1 MGKNKRIDKEIIS
14 EDIFQS
20 GFDDEVA
27 LGITIES
34 QQQRYIVLPSEEKE
48 YEDSKKTQ
56 FFKKLFGKKE
66 KEEKPKEPEKEVIK
80 FDVLEKTLIE
90 KEYYKTKEESKIKQE
105 IVYEPEKEEIKLEPE
120 ASYELAEEEN
130 ELEQEVSYEPVE
142 EEIPGYDEHFY
153 EEELE
158 EDLVLDAEKEEKE
171 VISFDAFES
180 EKEQDDLE
188 EENLKLEHD
197 DLLLQASRIQALRK
211 SPFLYEIDE
220 KLNIKYLEE
229 FLVTKDESESTF
241 GTILRIR
248 EEVKPKQKRIRSII
262 KKWHKDFQSETKEL
276 YETNK
281 KTIKNKPVYKALNYK
296 FYQILIIVS
305 AIIFAGIFYNPHSR
319 IMNGFGR
326 YRFGAYLQKT
336 LGNLFFEAPF
346 FRILAIIV
354 IVLGIISLFYLFV
367 YNAIFVSER
376 TKQRDD
382 LISLRVFQNKINN
395 EHNRKFRKVSSYY
408 KKQIKNEAKIEKVTI
423 ENLILTKYKISAFAN
438 YGKRIVEKQEK
449 LKKTHWIFVIIKHGL
464 FWAIAGGAVLLFI
477 AIIIQ
482 MIAN

>member
-20 GFDDEVA
+20 KFYEEET

-34 QQQRYIVLPSEEKE
+34 QQQRYTILPSEEKE
-48 YEDSKKTQ
+48 YEDSKKIQ
-56 FFKKLFGKKE
+56 FFKKLFSKKE
-66 KEEKPKEPEKEVIK
+66 KEEKPKEPEKEVIQFDVFEDK
-80 FDVLEKTLIE
+80 FDE
-90 KEYYKTKEESKIKQE
+90 KEYYQTKEESKTEQE
-105 IVYEPEKEEIKLEPE
+105 VSYEPAKEEIKLEPE
-120 ASYELAEEEN
+120 
-130 ELEQEVSYEPVE
+130 EQEVSYEPVE
-142 EEIPGYDEHFY
+142 EEIPGYDEHVY

-158 EDLVLDAEKEEKE
+158 EDLVLDEEKEEKE
-171 VISFDAFES
+171 AISFDAFES
-180 EKEQDDLE
+180 EKEQGDLE
-188 EENLKLEHD
+188 EENLKPEHD
-197 DLLLQASRIQALRK
+197 DLLLQANRIQVLRK

-229 FLVTKDESESTF
+229 FLVTKDETESTF
-241 GTILRIR
+241 GSILRIR
-248 EEVKPKQKRIRSII
+248 EEIKPKQKRIRSII

-281 KTIKNKPVYKALNYK
+281 KTIKNKPVYKALNYR

-305 AIIFAGIFYNPHSR
+305 AIIFTGIFYSPHSR
-319 IMNGFGR
+319 IMNDFGR

-382 LISLRVFQNKINN
+382 LISLRVFKNKINN
-395 EHNRKFRKVSSYY
+395 KHNHKFRKVNSYY
-408 KKQIKNEAKIEKVTI
+408 KKQIKNEAKIEKVAI
-423 ENLILTKYKISAFAN
+423 ENLILTKYKISTFAS
-438 YGKRIVEKQEK
+438 YGKKIVEKEEK

-464 FWAIAGGAVLLFI
+464 FWAIAGGAALLFI

>member
-20 GFDDEVA
+20 KFYEEET

-34 QQQRYIVLPSEEKE
+34 QQQRYTILPSEEKE
-48 YEDSKKTQ
+48 YEDSKKIQ
-56 FFKKLFGKKE
+56 FFKKLFSKKE
-66 KEEKPKEPEKEVIK
+66 KEEKPKEPEKEVIQFDVFEDK
-80 FDVLEKTLIE
+80 FDE
-90 KEYYKTKEESKIKQE
+90 KEYYQTKEESKTEQE
-105 IVYEPEKEEIKLEPE
+105 VSYEPAKEEIKLEPE
-120 ASYELAEEEN
+120 
-130 ELEQEVSYEPVE
+130 EQEVSYEPVE
-142 EEIPGYDEHFY
+142 EEIPGYDEHVY

-158 EDLVLDAEKEEKE
+158 EDLVLDEEKEEKE
-171 VISFDAFES
+171 AISFDAFES
-180 EKEQDDLE
+180 EKEQGDLE
-188 EENLKLEHD
+188 EENLKPEHD
-197 DLLLQASRIQALRK
+197 DLLLQANRIQVLRK

-229 FLVTKDESESTF
+229 FLVTKDETESTF
-241 GTILRIR
+241 GSILRIR
-248 EEVKPKQKRIRSII
+248 EEIKPKQKRIRSII

-281 KTIKNKPVYKALNYK
+281 KTIKNKPVYKALNYR

-305 AIIFAGIFYNPHSR
+305 AIIFTGIFYSPHSR
-319 IMNGFGR
+319 IMNDFGR

-395 EHNRKFRKVSSYY
+395 KHNHKFRKVNSYY
-408 KKQIKNEAKIEKVTI
+408 KKQIKNEAKIEKVAI
-423 ENLILTKYKISAFAN
+423 ENLILTKYKISTFAS
-438 YGKRIVEKQEK
+438 YGKKIVEKEEK

>member
-20 GFDDEVA
+20 KFYEEET

-34 QQQRYIVLPSEEKE
+34 QQQRYTILPSEEKE
-48 YEDSKKTQ
+48 YEDSKKIQ
-56 FFKKLFGKKE
+56 FFKKLFSKKE
-66 KEEKPKEPEKEVIK
+66 KEEKPKEPEKEVIQFDVFEDK
-80 FDVLEKTLIE
+80 FDE
-90 KEYYKTKEESKIKQE
+90 KEYYQTKEENKIEQE
-105 IVYEPEKEEIKLEPE
+105 ASYEPAKEEIKLEPE
-120 ASYELAEEEN
+120 
-130 ELEQEVSYEPVE
+130 EQEVSYEPVE
-142 EEIPGYDEHFY
+142 EEIPGYDEHVY

-158 EDLVLDAEKEEKE
+158 EDLVLDEEKEEKE
-171 VISFDAFES
+171 AISFDAFES
-180 EKEQDDLE
+180 EKEQGDLE
-188 EENLKLEHD
+188 EENLKPEHD
-197 DLLLQASRIQALRK
+197 DLLLQANRIQVLRK

-229 FLVTKDESESTF
+229 FLVTKDETESTF
-241 GTILRIR
+241 GSILRIR
-248 EEVKPKQKRIRSII
+248 EEIKPKQKRIRSII

-281 KTIKNKPVYKALNYK
+281 KTIKNKPVYKALNYR

-305 AIIFAGIFYNPHSR
+305 AIIFTGIFYSPHSR
-319 IMNGFGR
+319 IMNDFGR

-382 LISLRVFQNKINN
+382 LISLRVFKNKINN
-395 EHNRKFRKVSSYY
+395 KHNHKFRKVNSYY
-408 KKQIKNEAKIEKVTI
+408 KKQIKNEAKIEKVAI
-423 ENLILTKYKISAFAN
+423 ENLILTKYKISTFAS
-438 YGKRIVEKQEK
+438 YGKKIVEKEEK

>member
-20 GFDDEVA
+20 KFYEEET

-34 QQQRYIVLPSEEKE
+34 QQQRYTILPSEEKE
-48 YEDSKKTQ
+48 YEDSKKIQ
-56 FFKKLFGKKE
+56 FFKKLFSKKE
-66 KEEKPKEPEKEVIK
+66 KEEKPKEPEKEVIQFDVFEDK
-80 FDVLEKTLIE
+80 FDE
-90 KEYYKTKEESKIKQE
+90 KEYYQTKEESKTEQE
-105 IVYEPEKEEIKLEPE
+105 VSYEPAKEEIKLEPE
-120 ASYELAEEEN
+120 
-130 ELEQEVSYEPVE
+130 EQEVSYEPVE
-142 EEIPGYDEHFY
+142 EEIPGYDEHVY

-158 EDLVLDAEKEEKE
+158 EDLVLDEEKEEKE
-171 VISFDAFES
+171 AISFDAFES
-180 EKEQDDLE
+180 EKEQGDLE
-188 EENLKLEHD
+188 EENLKPEHD
-197 DLLLQASRIQALRK
+197 DLLLQANRIQVLRK

-229 FLVTKDESESTF
+229 FLVTKDETESTF
-241 GTILRIR
+241 GSILRIR
-248 EEVKPKQKRIRSII
+248 EEIKPKQKRIRSII

-281 KTIKNKPVYKALNYK
+281 KTIKNKPVYKALNYR

-305 AIIFAGIFYNPHSR
+305 AIIFTGIFYSPHSR
-319 IMNGFGR
+319 IMNDFGR

-382 LISLRVFQNKINN
+382 LISLRVFKNKINN
-395 EHNRKFRKVSSYY
+395 KHN
-408 KKQIKNEAKIEKVTI
+408 
-423 ENLILTKYKISAFAN
+423 
-438 YGKRIVEKQEK
+438 
-449 LKKTHWIFVIIKHGL
+449 
-464 FWAIAGGAVLLFI
+464 
-477 AIIIQ
+477 
-482 MIAN
+482 

>member
-20 GFDDEVA
+20 KFYEEET

-34 QQQRYIVLPSEEKE
+34 QQQRYTILPSEEKE
-48 YEDSKKTQ
+48 YEDSKKIQ
-56 FFKKLFGKKE
+56 FFKKLFSKKE
-66 KEEKPKEPEKEVIK
+66 KEEKPKEPEKEVIQFDVFEDK
-80 FDVLEKTLIE
+80 FDE
-90 KEYYKTKEESKIKQE
+90 KEYYQTKEESKTEQE
-105 IVYEPEKEEIKLEPE
+105 VSYEPAKEEIKLEPE
-120 ASYELAEEEN
+120 
-130 ELEQEVSYEPVE
+130 EQEVSYEPVE
-142 EEIPGYDEHFY
+142 EEIPGYDEHVY

-158 EDLVLDAEKEEKE
+158 EDLVLDEEKEEKE
-171 VISFDAFES
+171 AISFDAFES
-180 EKEQDDLE
+180 EKEQGDLE
-188 EENLKLEHD
+188 EENLKPEHD
-197 DLLLQASRIQALRK
+197 DLLLQANRIQVLRK

-229 FLVTKDESESTF
+229 FLVTKDETESTF
-241 GTILRIR
+241 GSILRIR
-248 EEVKPKQKRIRSII
+248 EEIKPKQKRIRSII

-305 AIIFAGIFYNPHSR
+305 AIIFTGIFYSPHSR
-319 IMNGFGR
+319 IMNDFGR

-382 LISLRVFQNKINN
+382 LISLRVFKNKINN
-395 EHNRKFRKVSSYY
+395 KHNHKFRKVNSYY
-408 KKQIKNEAKIEKVTI
+408 KKQIKNEAKIEKVAI
-423 ENLILTKYKISAFAN
+423 ENLILTKYKISTFAS
-438 YGKRIVEKQEK
+438 YGKKIVEKEEK

>member
-20 GFDDEVA
+20 KFYEEET

-34 QQQRYIVLPSEEKE
+34 QQQRYTILPSEEKE
-48 YEDSKKTQ
+48 YEDSKKIQ
-56 FFKKLFGKKE
+56 FFKKLFSKKE
-66 KEEKPKEPEKEVIK
+66 KEEKPKEPEKEVIQFDVFEDK
-80 FDVLEKTLIE
+80 FDE
-90 KEYYKTKEESKIKQE
+90 KEYYQTKEENKIEQE
-105 IVYEPEKEEIKLEPE
+105 ASYEPAKEEIKLEPE
-120 ASYELAEEEN
+120 
-130 ELEQEVSYEPVE
+130 EQEVSYEPVE
-142 EEIPGYDEHFY
+142 EEIPGYDEHVY

-158 EDLVLDAEKEEKE
+158 EDLVLDEKKEEQE

-180 EKEQDDLE
+180 EKEQGDLE
-188 EENLKLEHD
+188 EENLKPEHD
-197 DLLLQASRIQALRK
+197 DLLLQANRIQVLRK
-211 SPFLYEIDE
+211 NPFLYEIDE

-229 FLVTKDESESTF
+229 FLVTKDETESTF
-241 GTILRIR
+241 GSILRMR
-248 EEVKPKQKRIRSII
+248 EEIKPKQKRVRSII
-262 KKWHKDFQSETKEL
+262 RKWHKDFQSETKEL

-305 AIIFAGIFYNPHSR
+305 AIIFTGIFYSPHSR
-319 IMNGFGR
+319 IMNDFGR

-382 LISLRVFQNKINN
+382 LISLRVFRNKINN
-395 EHNRKFRKVSSYY
+395 KHNHKFRKVNNYY
-408 KKQIKNEAKIEKVTI
+408 KKQIKNEAKIEKIAI

-438 YGKRIVEKQEK
+438 YGKRIVEKEEK

>member
-48 YEDSKKTQ
+48 YEDSKKIQ
-56 FFKKLFGKKE
+56 FFKKLFSKKE
-66 KEEKPKEPEKEVIK
+66 KEEKPKEPEKEVIQFDVFEDK
-80 FDVLEKTLIE
+80 FDE
-90 KEYYKTKEESKIKQE
+90 KEYYQTKEESKTEQE
-105 IVYEPEKEEIKLEPE
+105 VSYEPAKEEIKLEPE
-120 ASYELAEEEN
+120 
-130 ELEQEVSYEPVE
+130 EQEVSYEPVE
-142 EEIPGYDEHFY
+142 EEIPGYDEHVY

-158 EDLVLDAEKEEKE
+158 EDLVLDEEKEEKE
-171 VISFDAFES
+171 AISFDAFES
-180 EKEQDDLE
+180 EKEQGDLE
-188 EENLKLEHD
+188 EENLKPEHD
-197 DLLLQASRIQALRK
+197 DLLLQANRIQVLRK

-229 FLVTKDESESTF
+229 FLVTKDETESTF
-241 GTILRIR
+241 GSILRIR
-248 EEVKPKQKRIRSII
+248 EEIKPKQKRIRSII

-281 KTIKNKPVYKALNYK
+281 KTIKNKPVYKALNYR

-305 AIIFAGIFYNPHSR
+305 AIIFTGIFYSPHSR
-319 IMNGFGR
+319 IMNDFGR

-382 LISLRVFQNKINN
+382 LISLRVFKNKINN
-395 EHNRKFRKVSSYY
+395 KHNHKFRKVNSYY
-408 KKQIKNEAKIEKVTI
+408 KKQIKNEAKIEKVAI
-423 ENLILTKYKISAFAN
+423 ENLILTKYKISTFAS
-438 YGKRIVEKQEK
+438 YGKKIVEKEEK

>member
-20 GFDDEVA
+20 KFYEEET

-34 QQQRYIVLPSEEKE
+34 QQQRYTILPSEEKE
-48 YEDSKKTQ
+48 YEDSKKIQ
-56 FFKKLFGKKE
+56 FFKKLFSKKE
-66 KEEKPKEPEKEVIK
+66 KEEKPKEPEKEVIQFDVFEDK
-80 FDVLEKTLIE
+80 FDE
-90 KEYYKTKEESKIKQE
+90 KEYYQTKEESKTEQE
-105 IVYEPEKEEIKLEPE
+105 VSYEPAKEEIKLEPE
-120 ASYELAEEEN
+120 
-130 ELEQEVSYEPVE
+130 EQEVSYEPVE
-142 EEIPGYDEHFY
+142 EEIPGYDEHVY
-153 EEELE
+153 GEELE
-158 EDLVLDAEKEEKE
+158 EDLVLDEEKEEKE
-171 VISFDAFES
+171 AISFDAFES
-180 EKEQDDLE
+180 EKEQGDLE
-188 EENLKLEHD
+188 EENLKPEHD
-197 DLLLQASRIQALRK
+197 DLLLQANRIQVLRK

-229 FLVTKDESESTF
+229 FLVTKDETESTF
-241 GTILRIR
+241 GSILRIR
-248 EEVKPKQKRIRSII
+248 EEIKPKQKRIRSII

-281 KTIKNKPVYKALNYK
+281 KTIKNKPVYKALNYR

-305 AIIFAGIFYNPHSR
+305 AIIFTGIFYSPHSR
-319 IMNGFGR
+319 IMNDFGR

-382 LISLRVFQNKINN
+382 LISLRVFKNKINN
-395 EHNRKFRKVSSYY
+395 KHNHKFRKVNSYY
-408 KKQIKNEAKIEKVTI
+408 KKQIKNEAKIEKVAI
-423 ENLILTKYKISAFAN
+423 ENLILTKYKISTFAS
-438 YGKRIVEKQEK
+438 YGKKIVEKEEK

>member
-1 MGKNKRIDKEIIS
+1 MGKNKRIEKEIIS

-20 GFDDEVA
+20 KFYEEET

-34 QQQRYIVLPSEEKE
+34 QQQRYTILPSEEKE
-48 YEDSKKTQ
+48 YEDSKKIQ
-56 FFKKLFGKKE
+56 FFKKLFSKKE
-66 KEEKPKEPEKEVIK
+66 KEEKPKEPEKEVIQFDVFEDK
-80 FDVLEKTLIE
+80 FDE
-90 KEYYKTKEESKIKQE
+90 KEYYQTKEESKTEQE
-105 IVYEPEKEEIKLEPE
+105 VSYEPAKEEIKLEPE
-120 ASYELAEEEN
+120 
-130 ELEQEVSYEPVE
+130 EQEVSYEPVE
-142 EEIPGYDEHFY
+142 EEIPGYDEHVY

-158 EDLVLDAEKEEKE
+158 EDLVLDEEKEEKE
-171 VISFDAFES
+171 AISFDAFES
-180 EKEQDDLE
+180 EKEQGDLE
-188 EENLKLEHD
+188 EENLKPEHD
-197 DLLLQASRIQALRK
+197 DLLLQANRIQVLRK

-229 FLVTKDESESTF
+229 FLVTKDETESTF
-241 GTILRIR
+241 GSILRIR
-248 EEVKPKQKRIRSII
+248 EEIKPKQKRIRSII

-281 KTIKNKPVYKALNYK
+281 KTIKNKPVYKALNYR

-305 AIIFAGIFYNPHSR
+305 AIIFTGIFYSPHSR
-319 IMNGFGR
+319 IMNDFGR

-382 LISLRVFQNKINN
+382 LISLRVFKNKINN
-395 EHNRKFRKVSSYY
+395 KHNHKFRKVNSYY
-408 KKQIKNEAKIEKVTI
+408 KKQIKNEAKIEKVAI
-423 ENLILTKYKISAFAN
+423 ENLILTKYKISTFAS
-438 YGKRIVEKQEK
+438 YGKKIVEKEEK

>member
-20 GFDDEVA
+20 KFYEEET

-34 QQQRYIVLPSEEKE
+34 QQQRYTILPSEEKE
-48 YEDSKKTQ
+48 YEDTKKIQ
-56 FFKKLFGKKE
+56 FFKKLFSKKE
-66 KEEKPKEPEKEVIK
+66 KEEKPKEPEKEVIQFDVFEDK
-80 FDVLEKTLIE
+80 FDE
-90 KEYYKTKEESKIKQE
+90 KEYYQTKEESKTEQE
-105 IVYEPEKEEIKLEPE
+105 VSYEPAKEEIKLEPE
-120 ASYELAEEEN
+120 
-130 ELEQEVSYEPVE
+130 EQEVSYEPVE
-142 EEIPGYDEHFY
+142 EEIPGYDEHVY

-158 EDLVLDAEKEEKE
+158 EDLVLDEEKEEKE
-171 VISFDAFES
+171 AISFDAFES
-180 EKEQDDLE
+180 EKEQGDLE
-188 EENLKLEHD
+188 EENLKPEHD
-197 DLLLQASRIQALRK
+197 DLLLQANRIQVLRK

-229 FLVTKDESESTF
+229 FLVTKDETESTF
-241 GTILRIR
+241 GSILRIR
-248 EEVKPKQKRIRSII
+248 EEIKPKQKRIRSII

-281 KTIKNKPVYKALNYK
+281 KTIKNKPVYKALNYR

-305 AIIFAGIFYNPHSR
+305 AIIFTGIFYSPHSR
-319 IMNGFGR
+319 IMNDFGR

-382 LISLRVFQNKINN
+382 LISLRVFKNKINN
-395 EHNRKFRKVSSYY
+395 KHNHKFRKVNSYY
-408 KKQIKNEAKIEKVTI
+408 KKQIKNEAKIEKVAI
-423 ENLILTKYKISAFAN
+423 ENLILTKYKISTFAS
-438 YGKRIVEKQEK
+438 YGKKIVEKEEK

>member
-20 GFDDEVA
+20 KFYEEET

-34 QQQRYIVLPSEEKE
+34 QQQRYTILPSEEKE
-48 YEDSKKTQ
+48 YEDSKKIQ
-56 FFKKLFGKKE
+56 FFKKLFSKKE
-66 KEEKPKEPEKEVIK
+66 KEEKPKEPEKEVIQFDVFEDK
-80 FDVLEKTLIE
+80 FDE
-90 KEYYKTKEESKIKQE
+90 KEYYQTKEESKTEQE
-105 IVYEPEKEEIKLEPE
+105 VSYEPAKEEIKLEPE
-120 ASYELAEEEN
+120 
-130 ELEQEVSYEPVE
+130 EQEVSYEPVE
-142 EEIPGYDEHFY
+142 EEIPGYDEHVY

-158 EDLVLDAEKEEKE
+158 EDLVLDEEKEEKE
-171 VISFDAFES
+171 AISFDAFES
-180 EKEQDDLE
+180 EKEQGDLE
-188 EENLKLEHD
+188 EENLKPEHD
-197 DLLLQASRIQALRK
+197 DLLLQANRIQVLRK

-229 FLVTKDESESTF
+229 FLVTKDETESTF
-241 GTILRIR
+241 GSILRIR
-248 EEVKPKQKRIRSII
+248 EEIKPKQKRIRSII

-281 KTIKNKPVYKALNYK
+281 KTIKNKPVYKALNYR

-305 AIIFAGIFYNPHSR
+305 AIIFTGIFYSPHSR
-319 IMNGFGR
+319 IMNDFGR

>member
-20 GFDDEVA
+20 KFYEEET

-34 QQQRYIVLPSEEKE
+34 QQQRYTILPSEEKE
-48 YEDSKKTQ
+48 YEDSKKIQ
-56 FFKKLFGKKE
+56 FFKKLFSKKE
-66 KEEKPKEPEKEVIK
+66 KEEKPKEPEKEVIQFDVFEDK
-80 FDVLEKTLIE
+80 FDE
-90 KEYYKTKEESKIKQE
+90 KEYYQTKEESKTEQE
-105 IVYEPEKEEIKLEPE
+105 VSYEPAKEEIKLEPE
-120 ASYELAEEEN
+120 
-130 ELEQEVSYEPVE
+130 EQEVSYEPVE
-142 EEIPGYDEHFY
+142 EEIPGYDEHVY

-158 EDLVLDAEKEEKE
+158 EDLVLDEEKEEKE
-171 VISFDAFES
+171 AISFDAFES
-180 EKEQDDLE
+180 EKEQGDLE
-188 EENLKLEHD
+188 EENLKPEHD
-197 DLLLQASRIQALRK
+197 DLLLQANRIQVLRK

-229 FLVTKDESESTF
+229 FLVTKDETESTF
-241 GTILRIR
+241 GSILRIR
-248 EEVKPKQKRIRSII
+248 EEIKPKQKRIRSII

-281 KTIKNKPVYKALNYK
+281 KTIKNKPVYKALNYR

-305 AIIFAGIFYNPHSR
+305 AIIFTGIFYSPHSR
-319 IMNGFGR
+319 IMNDFGR

-382 LISLRVFQNKINN
+382 LISLRVFKNKINN
-395 EHNRKFRKVSSYY
+395 KHNHKFRKVNSYY
-408 KKQIKNEAKIEKVTI
+408 KKQIKNEAKIEKVAI
-423 ENLILTKYKISAFAN
+423 ENLILTKYKISTFAS
-438 YGKRIVEKQEK
+438 YGKKIVEKEEK

>member
-20 GFDDEVA
+20 KFYEEET

-34 QQQRYIVLPSEEKE
+34 QQQRYTILPSEEKE
-48 YEDSKKTQ
+48 YEDSKKIQ
-56 FFKKLFGKKE
+56 FFKKLFSKKE
-66 KEEKPKEPEKEVIK
+66 KEEKPKEPEKEVIQFDVFEDK
-80 FDVLEKTLIE
+80 FDE
-90 KEYYKTKEESKIKQE
+90 KEYYQTKEENKIEQE
-105 IVYEPEKEEIKLEPE
+105 ASYEPAKEEIKLEPE
-120 ASYELAEEEN
+120 
-130 ELEQEVSYEPVE
+130 EQEVSYEPVE
-142 EEIPGYDEHFY
+142 EEIPGYDEHVY

-158 EDLVLDAEKEEKE
+158 EDLVLDEEKEEKE
-171 VISFDAFES
+171 AISFDAFES
-180 EKEQDDLE
+180 EKEQGDLE
-188 EENLKLEHD
+188 EENLKPEHD
-197 DLLLQASRIQALRK
+197 DLLLQANRIQVLRK

-229 FLVTKDESESTF
+229 FLVTKDETESTF
-241 GTILRIR
+241 GSILRMR
-248 EEVKPKQKRIRSII
+248 EEIKPKQKRVRSII
-262 KKWHKDFQSETKEL
+262 RKWHKDFQSETKEL

-281 KTIKNKPVYKALNYK
+281 KTIKNKPVYKALNYR

-305 AIIFAGIFYNPHSR
+305 AIIFTGIFYSPHSR
-319 IMNGFGR
+319 IMNDFGR

-382 LISLRVFQNKINN
+382 LISLRVFKNKINN
-395 EHNRKFRKVSSYY
+395 KHNHKFRKVNSYY
-408 KKQIKNEAKIEKVTI
+408 KKQIKNEAKIEKVAI
-423 ENLILTKYKISAFAN
+423 ENLILTKYKISTFAS
-438 YGKRIVEKQEK
+438 YGKKIVEKEEK

>member
-20 GFDDEVA
+20 KFYEEET

-34 QQQRYIVLPSEEKE
+34 QQQRYTILPSEEKE
-48 YEDSKKTQ
+48 YEDSKKIQ
-56 FFKKLFGKKE
+56 FFKKLFSKKE
-66 KEEKPKEPEKEVIK
+66 KEEKPKEPEKEVIQFDVFEDK
-80 FDVLEKTLIE
+80 FDE
-90 KEYYKTKEESKIKQE
+90 KEYYQTKEENKIEQE
-105 IVYEPEKEEIKLEPE
+105 ASYEPAKEEIKLEPE
-120 ASYELAEEEN
+120 
-130 ELEQEVSYEPVE
+130 EQEVSYEPVE
-142 EEIPGYDEHFY
+142 EEIPGYDEHVY

-158 EDLVLDAEKEEKE
+158 EDLVLDEKKEEQE

-180 EKEQDDLE
+180 EKEQGDLE
-188 EENLKLEHD
+188 EENLKPEHD
-197 DLLLQASRIQALRK
+197 DLLLQANRIQVLRK
-211 SPFLYEIDE
+211 NPFLYEIDE

-229 FLVTKDESESTF
+229 FLVTKDETESTF
-241 GTILRIR
+241 GSILRMR
-248 EEVKPKQKRIRSII
+248 EEIKPKQKRVRSII
-262 KKWHKDFQSETKEL
+262 RKWHKDFQSETKEL

-305 AIIFAGIFYNPHSR
+305 AIIFTGIFYSPHSR
-319 IMNGFGR
+319 IMNDFGR

-382 LISLRVFQNKINN
+382 LISLRVFKNKINN
-395 EHNRKFRKVSSYY
+395 KHNHKFRKVNSYY
-408 KKQIKNEAKIEKVTI
+408 KKQIKNEAKIEKVAI
-423 ENLILTKYKISAFAN
+423 ENLILTKYKISTFAS
-438 YGKRIVEKQEK
+438 YGKKIVEKEEK

>member
-20 GFDDEVA
+20 KFYEEET

-34 QQQRYIVLPSEEKE
+34 QQQRYTILPSEEKE
-48 YEDSKKTQ
+48 YEDSKKIQ
-56 FFKKLFGKKE
+56 FFKKLFSKKE
-66 KEEKPKEPEKEVIK
+66 KEEKPKEPEKEVIQFDVFEDK
-80 FDVLEKTLIE
+80 FDE
-90 KEYYKTKEESKIKQE
+90 KEYYQTKEESKTEQE
-105 IVYEPEKEEIKLEPE
+105 VSYEPAKEEIKLEPE
-120 ASYELAEEEN
+120 
-130 ELEQEVSYEPVE
+130 EQEVSYEPVE
-142 EEIPGYDEHFY
+142 EEIPGYDEHVY

-158 EDLVLDAEKEEKE
+158 EDLVLDEEKEEKE
-171 VISFDAFES
+171 AISFDAFES
-180 EKEQDDLE
+180 EKEQGDLE
-188 EENLKLEHD
+188 EENLKPEHD
-197 DLLLQASRIQALRK
+197 DLLLQANRIQVLRK

-229 FLVTKDESESTF
+229 FLVTKDETESTF
-241 GTILRIR
+241 GSILRIR
-248 EEVKPKQKRIRSII
+248 EEIKPKQKRIRSII

-281 KTIKNKPVYKALNYK
+281 KTIKNKPVYKALNYR

-395 EHNRKFRKVSSYY
+395 KHNHKFRKVNNYY
-408 KKQIKNEAKIEKVTI
+408 KKQIKNEAKIEKIAI

-438 YGKRIVEKQEK
+438 YGKRIVEKEEK

>member
-20 GFDDEVA
+20 KFYEEET

-34 QQQRYIVLPSEEKE
+34 QQQRYTILPSEEKE
-48 YEDSKKTQ
+48 YEDSKKIQ
-56 FFKKLFGKKE
+56 FFKKLFSKKE
-66 KEEKPKEPEKEVIK
+66 KEEKPKEPEKEVIQFDVFEDK
-80 FDVLEKTLIE
+80 FDE
-90 KEYYKTKEESKIKQE
+90 KEYYQTKEESKTEQE
-105 IVYEPEKEEIKLEPE
+105 VSYEPAKEEIKLEPE
-120 ASYELAEEEN
+120 
-130 ELEQEVSYEPVE
+130 EQEVSYEPVE
-142 EEIPGYDEHFY
+142 EEIPGYDEHVY

-158 EDLVLDAEKEEKE
+158 EDLVLDEEKEEKE
-171 VISFDAFES
+171 AISFDAFES
-180 EKEQDDLE
+180 EKEQGDLE
-188 EENLKLEHD
+188 EENLKPEHD
-197 DLLLQASRIQALRK
+197 DLLLQANRIQVLRK

-229 FLVTKDESESTF
+229 FLVTKDETESTF
-241 GTILRIR
+241 GSILRIR
-248 EEVKPKQKRIRSII
+248 EEIKPKQKRIRSII

-281 KTIKNKPVYKALNYK
+281 KTIKNKPVYKALNYR

-305 AIIFAGIFYNPHSR
+305 AIIFTGIFYSPHSR
-319 IMNGFGR
+319 IMNDFGR

-382 LISLRVFQNKINN
+382 LISLRVFKNKINN
-395 EHNRKFRKVSSYY
+395 KHNHKFRKVNSYY
-408 KKQIKNEAKIEKVTI
+408 KKQIKNEAKIEKVAI
-423 ENLILTKYKISAFAN
+423 ENLILTKYKIS
-438 YGKRIVEKQEK
+438 
-449 LKKTHWIFVIIKHGL
+449 T
-464 FWAIAGGAVLLFI
+464 FI
-477 AIIIQ
+477 AKALNRIMYSIGELRDMLLSMLGYSGLRGLI
-482 MIAN
+482 

>member
-20 GFDDEVA
+20 KFYEEET

-34 QQQRYIVLPSEEKE
+34 QQQRYTILPSEEKE
-48 YEDSKKTQ
+48 YEDSKKIQ
-56 FFKKLFGKKE
+56 FFKKLFSKKE
-66 KEEKPKEPEKEVIK
+66 KEEKPKEPEKEVIQFDVFEDK
-80 FDVLEKTLIE
+80 FDE
-90 KEYYKTKEESKIKQE
+90 KEYYQTKEENKIEQE
-105 IVYEPEKEEIKLEPE
+105 ASYEPAKEEIKLEPE
-120 ASYELAEEEN
+120 
-130 ELEQEVSYEPVE
+130 EQEVSYEPVE
-142 EEIPGYDEHFY
+142 EEIPGYDEHVY

-158 EDLVLDAEKEEKE
+158 EDLVLDEKKEEQE

-180 EKEQDDLE
+180 EKEQGDLE
-188 EENLKLEHD
+188 EENLKPEHD
-197 DLLLQASRIQALRK
+197 DLLLQANRIQVLRK

-229 FLVTKDESESTF
+229 FLVTKDETESTF
-241 GTILRIR
+241 GSILRMR
-248 EEVKPKQKRIRSII
+248 EEIKPKQKRVRSII
-262 KKWHKDFQSETKEL
+262 RKWHKDFQSETKEL

-281 KTIKNKPVYKALNYK
+281 KTIKNKPVYKALNYR

-305 AIIFAGIFYNPHSR
+305 AIIFTGIFYSPHSR
-319 IMNGFGR
+319 IMNDFGR

-382 LISLRVFQNKINN
+382 LISLRVFRNKINN
-395 EHNRKFRKVSSYY
+395 KHNHKFRKVNNYY
-408 KKQIKNEAKIEKVTI
+408 KKQIKNEAKIEKIAI

-438 YGKRIVEKQEK
+438 YGKRIVEKEEK

>member
-80 FDVLEKTLIE
+80 FDVFEDKFDE

-120 ASYELAEEEN
+120 ASYE
-130 ELEQEVSYEPVE
+130 PVE

-153 EEELE
+153 KEELE